1 MSNILQDISIKN
13 FAIIEDIHLQF
24 DNGMTIL
31 TGETGAGKSI
41 IIDAMNLLLGS
52 RASVDFVRHGAD
64 KSQIEGL
71 FFYETTAGINEK
83 LEQLGIEDT
92 GELILRREIFS
103 NGRSVCRINGQ
114 MVNLTSLRE
123 IGEHLVDIH
132 GQHDHQELM
141 NPKQH
146 QVMLDE
152 FGGKEFIAV
161 KKAYQD
167 KFETYRNLRSKL
179 LERKRNEQEFAQRI
193 DVLQFQIDEI
203 QTAEIDLDEDE
214 KLQARR
220 EILVNSKNI
229 VDSLNIAYAALDDED
244 YSSLSN
250 VRNAM
255 NEVET
260 IEDFSPLYKEISS
273 KIAESYYI
281 LEDVTASLAKA
292 LDDLEFNPNELM
304 FLEDRIAVLATLK
317 KKYGPELSDVLSYL
331 DNIKNELSDL
341 TGGENDNESL
351 ETLVK
356 DAEKELVIASN
367 NLNDMRRKLA
377 FDLEKDIKNELKDL
391 YMEKADFK
399 VNFEKAKFSRQG
411 NEHIEFFIQTN
422 PGEGFKPLAKTASG
436 GELSRLMLAIKSSFS
451 CKENKTS
458 IVFDEVDT
466 GVSGRVAQAIANKIY
481 KISAAGQVLCIS
493 HLPQVVAIADT
504 QFYIEK
510 QSSDD
515 VTTSTVRKLD
525 HEERVEEIAKM
536 LAGDDVSKEARAQA
550 EKLLAKK

>member
-1 MSNILQDISIKN
+1 MLQDISIKN

-203 QTAEIDLDEDE
+203 QTAEIDLTEDE

-273 KIAESYYI
+273 KVAESYYI

-331 DNIKNELSDL
+331 DNIKNELADL

-377 FDLEKDIKNELKDL
+377 SDLEKDIKNELKDL

-399 VNFEKAKFSRQG
+399 VNFEKAKFNRQG

-451 CKENKTS
+451 RKENKTS

-525 HEERVEEIAKM
+525 YEERVEEIAKM
-536 LAGDDVSKEARAQA
+536 LAGDDISKEARAQA
-550 EKLLAKK
+550 EKLLVK